1 MSDLKKMK
9 KSEILLESG
18 TNELEVME
26 FTIAD
31 RHFGINVAKV
41 VEIMQYNRVTPM
53 PNSNP
58 FVEGV
63 FKPRENIMTVINLAA
78 YMGLAPSESEERDIL
93 IITTFNKVNTAF
105 HVHTVEAIH
114 RISWTAIEKP
124 DSAIYGGEEGL
135 ATGIARLDNR
145 LITIVDFEKILA
157 DISPQSGIQMSEIAR
172 MGQRSR
178 NTKPVMIAE
187 DSPLLERMILEA
199 LQKSGYVNVVCCSNG
214 KEAWDHL
221 EEFKATGRPIAEM
234 CACLITDIEMPQM
247 DGHRLTKLIKSD
259 PVLQEIP
266 VIMFSSLI
274 NEDMRLKGEG
284 IGASAQISKPEIG
297 QLVTLI
303 DEHIL

>member
-1 MSDLKKMK
+1 MTDSKKAK
-9 KSEILLESG
+9 KEILLESG

-41 VEIMQYNRVTPM
+41 VEIMQYHRVTPM

-78 YMGLAPSESEERDIL
+78 YMGLAPSEAEERDIL
-93 IITTFNKVNTAF
+93 IITTFNKLNTAF

-114 RISWTAIEKP
+114 RISWAAIEKP
-124 DSAIYGGEEGL
+124 DAAIYGGEEGL

-145 LITIVDFEKILA
+145 LITIVDFEKILT
-157 DISPQSGIQMSEIAR
+157 DISPQSGIQMSEITR

-178 NTKPVMIAE
+178 ITKPIMISE

-199 LQKSGYVNVVCCSNG
+199 LEKSGYVNVTCTSNG
-214 KEAWDHL
+214 KEAWDLL
-221 EEFKATGRPIAEM
+221 ESYKDSSRPIAEH

-247 DGHRLTKLIKSD
+247 DGHRLTKQLKAD
-259 PVLQEIP
+259 QKLKDIP

-274 NEDMRLKGEG
+274 NEDMRIKGEAV
-284 IGASAQISKPEIG
+284 GASAQISKPEIG
-297 QLVTLI
+297 NLVTLI
-303 DEHIL
+303 DKFIL